1 LLTGGWLLAATR
13 FLCGTHESNMDLT
26 PLHAALHFCHAQ
38 KRLTHDETARSFRR
52 LGSALTVE
60 IRTLEQLQPAAQEA
74 PPEPEP
80 VPEPEPETPKRRRR
94 RK

>member
-1 LLTGGWLLAATR
+1 LTGGWLLAATR

-60 IRTLEQLQPAAQEA
+60 IRTLEQLA
-74 PPEPEP
+74 PPVPEPAPEP
-80 VPEPEPETPKRRRR
+80 VPEPGPEPEKPKRKR

>member
-1 LLTGGWLLAATR
+1 LTGGWLLAATR

-52 LGSALTVE
+52 LGSALVVE
-60 IRTLEQLQPAAQEA
+60 IRTLEQLA
-74 PPEPEP
+74 PP
-80 VPEPEPETPKRRRR
+80 VPEPAPEPAPEPEKPKRKR

>member
-1 LLTGGWLLAATR
+1 
-13 FLCGTHESNMDLT
+13 MDLT

-52 LGSALTVE
+52 LGSALVVE
-60 IRTLEQLQPAAQEA
+60 IRTLEQLA
-74 PPEPEP
+74 PP
-80 VPEPEPETPKRRRR
+80 VPEPAPEPAPEPEKPKRKR